1 MLTLLVNTDAL
12 TVGARKS
19 RCAVQHSSTSV
30 SELGIIHCGG
40 NSASTHMQEPIE
52 QDYKMVIT
60 TNTEAILHIL
70 QDYYNNILALFLG
83 PSLDQAMKCNI
94 HKYLCK
100 LFLIYCQIKE
110 NFAQI
115 QARDITIQKM

>member
-1 MLTLLVNTDAL
+1 
-12 TVGARKS
+12 
-19 RCAVQHSSTSV
+19 
-30 SELGIIHCGG
+30 
-40 NSASTHMQEPIE
+40 
-52 QDYKMVIT
+52 MVIT
-60 TNTEAILHIL
+60 TNTEAVLYIL
-70 QDYYNNILALFLG
+70 QDSCDNTLALFLG

-115 QARDITIQKM
+115 QERDITIQKV